1 MFAFRFALKNV
12 TSRKSS
18 IVIILFI
25 AFSISLLVVS
35 NAVFDGTDNGL
46 EKTFINS
53 FTGNIVIRPKAEFP
67 LSLFGNDSPLHGE
80 LSAIPSLIPYTELAD
95 YAASTEGVSVTI
107 PQLSGFAAVCDAKD
121 HAWFCLFGV
130 EAEDY
135 VREMSGIR
143 ILEGRTIARGERGIM
158 MSRGAIAALQKETEA
173 EEQLKLGENVKVWMS
188 DGVSLTIRSLPL
200 VGIYDYAVENETL
213 NRIVLVDPVTLRE
226 LSQVRDFI
234 PDDAI
239 DPTKKDIMIDDMS
252 DLDELFSSS
261 ADSVGV
267 EAEGQDFNMDAVIA
281 PSDKGDASQSTVWS
295 FIICKTEEKA
305 RVGRIIRQ
313 MNADFKKRDWP
324 VQAVK
329 WRKAAGGTVNYI
341 FYLRVILNVGIILI
355 LLTGFIVIANTL
367 IVVALGRVCETGT
380 LRAIGAK
387 RHFIALQFF
396 YETAILTVS
405 AGILGCLFGALV
417 HRFILFAHIH
427 INNALLVQ
435 LFGGSVLETVL
446 RAGNICGCLAL
457 SLALA
462 VLGWLYPVRVALES
476 NPIEAMRGQI

>member
-1 MFAFRFALKNV
+1 MFAFRFALRNV
-12 TSRKSS
+12 VARKSS

-80 LSAIPSLIPYTELAD
+80 LSAIPSLVPYAELAD
-95 YAASTEGVSVTI
+95 YVACTEGISTTL
-107 PQLSGFAAVCDAKD
+107 PQLSGFAAVCDAED

-135 VREMSGIR
+135 VREMSGIH
-143 ILEGRTIARGERGIM
+143 IVEGGVIPRGTRGM
-158 MSRGAIAALQKETEA
+158 MISRGALAALQEETGA
-173 EEQLKLGENVKVWMS
+173 KEQLKLGDNVKVWMS
-188 DGVSLTIRSLPL
+188 DGVSLTIRLLPL

-213 NRIVLVDPVTLRE
+213 NRIVIVDPVTLRE

-239 DPTKKDIMIDDMS
+239 DPSKMDIMIEDVS
-252 DLDELFSSS
+252 ELDELFSS
-261 ADSVGV
+261 AEDSEGV
-267 EAEGQDFNMDAVIA
+267 EAEGQDFSLDAVIA
-281 PSDKGDASQSTVWS
+281 SGNNDDASQSTVWS
-295 FIICKTEEKA
+295 FLICKTEENA
-305 RVGRIIRQ
+305 SVGRIVRQ
-313 MNADFKKRDWP
+313 LNAEFKKRDWP

-387 RHFIALQFF
+387 RRFVALQFF
-396 YETAILTVS
+396 FETAILTVS
-405 AGILGCLFGALV
+405 AGILGCVVGAV
-417 HRFILFAHIH
+417 AHRVILFVRIH
-427 INNALLVQ
+427 IENSLLVQ

-446 RAGNICGCLAL
+446 TPGNIGGCLAL
-457 SLALA
+457 SCALA
-462 VLGWLYPVRVALES
+462 FLGWLYPVRVALDS
-476 NPIEAMRGQI
+476 NPVEAMRGQI